1 MNVKALCKEELL
13 RRELVIKSVLLRD
26 GIGREQPLYK
36 YVNSI

>member
-26 GIGREQPLYK
+26 VIGREQPLYK
-36 YVNSI
+36 SVNSI